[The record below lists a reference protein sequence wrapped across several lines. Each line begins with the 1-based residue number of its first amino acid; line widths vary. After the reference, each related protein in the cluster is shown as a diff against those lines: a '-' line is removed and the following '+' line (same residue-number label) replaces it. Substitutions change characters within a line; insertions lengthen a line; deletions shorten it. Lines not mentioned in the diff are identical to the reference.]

1 MRFPPSKAAPRR
13 KEVITP
19 QAAADDAPAAP
30 DACAW
35 QPMAWMPRLHVHLDY
50 LDESHPRDPAREQGV
65 FVHACLERLCGL
77 PAPARDPELV
87 VDQGLETTPWLAGTA
102 PADGTATS
110 FREQALAELKWFL
123 SLPQAPAWLA
133 AGLPEQSL
141 LDARSGGILRMD
153 LLVPGPGG
161 LLDRPVVVDYKHG
174 MASTDPERAG
184 QQAELQARH
193 EGQIARYLACLE
205 DAGAKSPC
213 GVLCYLTRR
222 QIRVIAC
229 DGSARDADPAG
240 LASLIRTLQEGE
252 SHA

>member
-1 MRFPPSKAAPRR
+1 
-13 KEVITP
+13 
-19 QAAADDAPAAP
+19 
-30 DACAW
+30 
-35 QPMAWMPRLHVHLDY
+35 MAWMPRLHVHLDY

-141 LDARSGGILRMD
+141 LDARSGGWTAPQSLPARCSRR
-153 LLVPGPGG
+153 G
-161 LLDRPVVVDYKHG
+161 
-174 MASTDPERAG
+174 AG
-184 QQAELQARH
+184 DNAQL
-193 EGQIARYLACLE
+193 G
-205 DAGAKSPC
+205 SS
-213 GVLCYLTRR
+213 RR
-222 QIRVIAC
+222 R
-229 DGSARDADPAG
+229 GRLP
-240 LASLIRTLQEGE
+240 
-252 SHA
+252 